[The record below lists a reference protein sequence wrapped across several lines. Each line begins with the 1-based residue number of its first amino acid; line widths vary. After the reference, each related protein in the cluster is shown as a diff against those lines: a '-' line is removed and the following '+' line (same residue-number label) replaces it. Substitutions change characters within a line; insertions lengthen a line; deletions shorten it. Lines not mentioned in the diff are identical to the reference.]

1 MNLSVGSTRCVVYC
15 RVSTDGQER
24 EGTSLTTQ
32 LDACR
37 AHAAARGWQ
46 VVAEY
51 QETGSGFTRD
61 GDKRPLLAEVRQ
73 LVTARR
79 VDVLLCYAL
88 DRLSRRQ
95 VDVAILAEECDDHG
109 VRLNFVTEEFEKSA
123 VGEFVRSAKAFA
135 AEFER
140 EKIRERTHLGR
151 RARATGVN
159 GEPGKPLP
167 AQRATYGYV
176 WVDDK
181 KSRLVENPVT
191 STIVRRMF
199 REAANGVSLN
209 RIAAGLTA
217 DGILTPTGRD
227 VWHKSAIRKMLMN
240 RIYIGE
246 YRAYLHHQGDGIGK
260 RADKKGQK
268 VKTYTRRPIE
278 ETVLLPEGTA
288 EPLIDRA
295 TFDAVQTMLAQH
307 STSPTRQGTREAD
320 ALLRGGYARC
330 GYCGGPMVA
339 TPHHGKMRYECSAR
353 RRKVSTCP
361 SVTVRAELLDP
372 AVWRRVLHAVYDKGQ
387 IMRDLD
393 RLRREDRTKDE
404 LDRLNR
410 LLDRNEKSQ
419 RNIER
424 AIEMLDGNEDV
435 LTRLTVQLADL
446 SNQRRALMN
455 EKAEVEAQRVGWDRA
470 VKSIDALTAHLYDR
484 LATRGEP
491 TEYDYDTKRAVLAW
505 LGIEVRIHRTLST
518 RRRKR
523 LPMPRPVAEAV
534 ADVPYEI
541 TARIPLDR
549 PGPWEELGAFPVGP
563 FPYTTGPDRS
573 RR

>member
-1 MNLSVGSTRCVVYC
+1 VNLSVGSTRCVVYC
-15 RVSTDGQER
+15 RVSTENQER

-37 AHAAARGWQ
+37 AYAAAKGWQ

-51 QETGSGFTRD
+51 QETGSGATRD
-61 GDKRPLLAEVRQ
+61 RDKLSQVRQ
-73 LVTARR
+73 MVKAGR

-95 VDVAILAEECDDHG
+95 IDVAILADECDNHD
-109 VRLNFVTEEFEKSA
+109 VRLDFVTEDFDNSTLGVFIRNSTA
-123 VGEFVRSAKAFA
+123 FV
-135 AEFER
+135 AELER
-140 EKIRERTHLGR
+140 EKIGERLRVGR

-176 WVDDK
+176 WADDK

-191 STIVRRMF
+191 SPIVRRMF
-199 REAANGVSLN
+199 REAANGLSLA

-217 DGILTPTGRD
+217 DGIPTPTGRD
-227 VWHKSAIRKMLMN
+227 CWNKTTVHRLLNN

-268 VKTYTRRPIE
+268 VKTYTRRPLD

-295 TFDAVQTMLAQH
+295 TFDAVQTMLVQH

-330 GYCGGPMVA
+330 GHCGGPMVA
-339 TPHHGKMRYECSAR
+339 TPHHGKMIYQCSAR
-353 RRKVSTCP
+353 RRGLTDCP
-361 SVTVRAELLDP
+361 AITARAELLDP

-387 IMRDLD
+387 IKRDLD
-393 RLRREDRTKDE
+393 RLRREDRTQGD

-410 LLDRNEKSQ
+410 LLARNEQSQ

-424 AIEMLDGNEDV
+424 AIIMLDGNEDA
-435 LTRLTVQLADL
+435 LTRLTAQLADL
-446 SNQRRALMN
+446 SNQRRALLN
-455 EKAEVEAQRVGWDRA
+455 EKAEVETQRAGWERA
-470 VKSIDALTAHLYDR
+470 LKGIDALTAHLYDR
-484 LATRGEP
+484 LSARGEP
-491 TEYDYDTKRAVLAW
+491 MEYDYDTKRAVLAW
-505 LGIEVRIHRTLST
+505 LGIEVRVNRTLSN
-518 RRRKR
+518 RRRKG
-523 LPMPRPVAEAV
+523 LPKPRPVAEAV
-534 ADVPYEI
+534 ADIPYDV

-563 FPYTTGPDRS
+563 FPYPNVPDT
-573 RR
+573 